1 MEHWKD
7 IPGSS
12 HQISTRGRVR
22 NAQTGRVLRV
32 RRHTNGYS
40 RIYLGAS
47 REEYV
52 HRLVCFAFNGAPM
65 LGQEC
70 DHINGCRADNRAE
83 NLRWISGQE
92 NKALRDFARG
102 ERNGSARLTATQ
114 VAEIRE
120 LLPEHSNTEI
130 GRQFG
135 VSRRTIA
142 DIRNGVTWK

>member
-1 MEHWKD
+1 
-7 IPGSS
+7 
-12 HQISTRGRVR
+12 
-22 NAQTGRVLRV
+22 
-32 RRHTNGYS
+32 
-40 RIYLGAS
+40 
-47 REEYV
+47 
-52 HRLVCFAFNGAPM
+52 M